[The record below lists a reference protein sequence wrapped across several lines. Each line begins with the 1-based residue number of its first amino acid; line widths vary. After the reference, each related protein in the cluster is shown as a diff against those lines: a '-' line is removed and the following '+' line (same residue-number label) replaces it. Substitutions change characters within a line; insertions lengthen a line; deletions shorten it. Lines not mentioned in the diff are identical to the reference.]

1 VPNFK
6 TPPDKKQKSNLL
18 DVLENMFDSK
28 SRNIRTCQPAIVV
41 EVDSLKGFVTVQP
54 LIRTQKDNSGEI
66 EVQDDVQYEVPIH
79 FQSAQSGKARLSFPI
94 SKGTVGIVHYC
105 ERNRENWINSDG
117 KTLQDS
123 GNYNGVGMDGK
134 LSPLYFVPEVLTPQS
149 ARQFSETDVVLDYN
163 NSEFRITP
171 DGIIK
176 LTNGVFTTQYTQD
189 SLTSTNGTITSTLN
203 TDGSGEINNS
213 LGSIKLESNGNINLN
228 GVIFT
233 PQGSVTLPDGQTL
246 TATNVSSTNVAAS
259 ASLTIDGV
267 EMKDHK
273 HKAGNELLD
282 SGGNKCTGKT
292 GETDA

>member
-203 TDGSGEINNS
+203 TDGSGEISN
-213 LGSIKLESNGNINLN
+213 GSGFIKLEIDGSINLN
-228 GVIFT
+228 GVIINPAGT
-233 PQGSVTLPDGQTL
+233 ISQPTGQTL
-246 TATNVSSTNVAAS
+246 NTTTVNTSTLAATD
-259 ASLTIDGV
+259 SLTIDGV
-267 EMKDHK
+267 EMKEHK

-282 SGGNKCTGKT
+282 GGGNKCTGKT
-292 GETDA
+292 GEPDA

>member
-1 VPNFK
+1 MPNFK

-176 LTNGVFTTQYTQD
+176 LTNSVFTTQYTQD

-203 TDGSGEINNS
+203 TDGSGEISN
-213 LGSIKLESNGNINLN
+213 GSGFIKLEIDGSINLN
-228 GVIFT
+228 GVIINPAGT
-233 PQGSVTLPDGQTL
+233 ITQPAGQTL
-246 TATNVSSTNVAAS
+246 STTTVNTSTLAATD
-259 ASLTIDGV
+259 SLTIDGV
-267 EMKDHK
+267 EMKEHK

-282 SGGNKCTGKT
+282 GGGNKCTGKT
-292 GETDA
+292 GEPDA